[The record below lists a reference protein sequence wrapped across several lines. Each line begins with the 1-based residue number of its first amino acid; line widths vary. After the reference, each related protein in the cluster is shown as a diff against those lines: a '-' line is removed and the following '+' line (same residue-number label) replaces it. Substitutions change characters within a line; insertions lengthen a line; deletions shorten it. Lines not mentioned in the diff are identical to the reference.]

1 MTDCA
6 SIGTLEG
13 MRRFTPRTL
22 LVGLFLSATCA
33 TLACLE
39 QSTAHSADGF
49 YGAWVNLSEGNDL
62 SKYWTTTG
70 NWKLEENVIRLE
82 PRPGE
87 KGWERYDAY
96 LWLTDKE
103 YKDFQAE
110 FDYMLEKG
118 GNSGFYFHVGDKKS
132 PVARG
137 IEVQISDSAGQDKLT
152 DHTSGGVIPGVPP
165 TKNAAKPAGEWNRM
179 SVSCKAN
186 KLTVELNGQKV
197 NEVDLKRDQLRD
209 RPETGSVGFQDHAL
223 PIRLRNVKIKP
234 I

>member
-1 MTDCA
+1 
-6 SIGTLEG
+6 
-13 MRRFTPRTL
+13 MRSLISRTFL
-22 LVGLFLSATCA
+22 FALFLS
-33 TLACLE
+33 LACAALPCLR
-39 QSTAHSADGF
+39 QPTVRAADGF

-70 NWKLEENVIRLE
+70 NWKLEDNVIRLE

-110 FDYMLEKG
+110 FDYKLDKG
-118 GNSGFYFHVGDKKS
+118 GNSGFYFHVGDRKS

-137 IEVQISDSAGQDKLT
+137 IEVQISDSAGDDNLT

-165 TKNAAKPAGEWNRM
+165 SKNAAKPAGEWNHF
-179 SVSCKAN
+179 SISCKSD
-186 KLTVELNGQKV
+186 KLSVVLNGQTV
-197 NEVDLKRDQLRD
+197 NEVGLKQKQLQD
-209 RPETGSVGFQDHAL
+209 RPETGWVGFQDHGL
-223 PIRLRNVKIKP
+223 PLRLRNVRIRP

>member
-1 MTDCA
+1 
-6 SIGTLEG
+6 
-13 MRRFTPRTL
+13 MRPLISRTL
-22 LVGLFLSATCA
+22 LFALCLSLTCA
-33 TLACLE
+33 GLPCLRRPV
-39 QSTAHSADGF
+39 AHADEGF

-103 YKDFQAE
+103 YKDFQAD
-110 FDYMLEKG
+110 FDYLLEKG
-118 GNSGFYFHVGDKKS
+118 GNSGFYFHVGDRKN

-137 IEVQISDSAGQDKLT
+137 IEVQISDSAGDDKLT

-165 TKNAAKPAGEWNRM
+165 SKNAARPAGEWNRF
-179 SVSCKAN
+179 SITCKAG
-186 KLTVELNGQKV
+186 KLTVALNGQTV
-197 NEVDLKRDQLRD
+197 NKVDLTQKQLRD
-209 RPETGSVGFQDHAL
+209 RPETGWVGFQDHGL
-223 PIRLRNVKIKP
+223 PLRLRNVRIRP
-234 I
+234 V